1 MTELEMFAKFPQL
14 NENCEKTNIGSVPSI
29 ISTGYISVP
38 YVVYWMKKDTCKSP
52 NKYFIGDT
60 PEEAIRKAYEWCDS
74 NNLL

>member
-1 MTELEMFAKFPQL
+1 
-14 NENCEKTNIGSVPSI
+14 
-29 ISTGYISVP
+29 
-38 YVVYWMKKDTCKSP
+38 MKKDTCKSP